1 MWKICFLEIFFMSQ
15 WLKICQRLIFGSL
28 VYHLKQELVVSRIVA
43 IEKILCF
50 SNSTQITWLQRSTL
64 VALTHLVLFVDT
76 CINIKSYQQGLQT
89 SSYVLCMEMFLPA
102 YRGVAGA
109 MLEVFWGIAVMLVAP
124 IAYLLQNWR
133 YIQLAISLPSV
144 LAIAYI
150 W

>member
-1 MWKICFLEIFFMSQ
+1 
-15 WLKICQRLIFGSL
+15 
-28 VYHLKQELVVSRIVA
+28 
-43 IEKILCF
+43 
-50 SNSTQITWLQRSTL
+50 
-64 VALTHLVLFVDT
+64 
-76 CINIKSYQQGLQT
+76 
-89 SSYVLCMEMFLPA
+89 MEMFLPA

-150 W
+150 WWATKKWIDNKFDKRDIFSNAWKSL

>member
-1 MWKICFLEIFFMSQ
+1 M
-15 WLKICQRLIFGSL
+15 
-28 VYHLKQELVVSRIVA
+28 
-43 IEKILCF
+43 
-50 SNSTQITWLQRSTL
+50 L

>member
-1 MWKICFLEIFFMSQ
+1 M
-15 WLKICQRLIFGSL
+15 
-28 VYHLKQELVVSRIVA
+28 VVFQIVA
-43 IEKILCF
+43 IEKFFCY
-50 SNSTQITWLQRSTL
+50 SNSTQNTWQQRSMHI
-64 VALTHLVLFVDT
+64 ASTHLVSFVDT
-76 CINIKSYQQGLQT
+76 CTYIKSYQQGLQT

-109 MLEVFWGIAVMLVAP
+109 MLEVFWGIAVMMVAP

-150 W
+150 WWVHVPVYSAMKKWIDNKFDKRDIFF